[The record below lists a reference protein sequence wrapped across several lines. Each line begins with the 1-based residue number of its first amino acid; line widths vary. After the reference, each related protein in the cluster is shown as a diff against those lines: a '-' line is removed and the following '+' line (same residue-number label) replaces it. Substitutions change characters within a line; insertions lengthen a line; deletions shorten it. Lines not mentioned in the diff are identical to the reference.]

1 MSKSIIFLVL
11 ILVVAIGLAGCGGA
25 RYSVN
30 TGNATA
36 GNVAVGNVT
45 PGTTTTTSRLQV
57 SGDARLGAALIIGLM
72 LADGLRYFRVAPD
85 GSRTPVADA
94 AGNALPPRVSVQDCS
109 RPVDTRSGNLVCR

>member
-1 MSKSIIFLVL
+1 M
-11 ILVVAIGLAGCGGA
+11 AIGLAGCGGA